1 MSPSKYGIDQ
11 DFSKSINIFKR
22 SYESEIKSI
31 NIQPIATGNE
41 YTTESDNIFRVAY
54 DPSRYFQIL
63 IQHRGERCELD
74 RSHMRTYFLNWKT
87 SKLMVTREKG
97 VVVQNERAFHH
108 GSSFFHAGCGHCDV
122 FCRLC

>member
-54 DPSRYFQIL
+54 DPVSYTHL
-63 IQHRGERCELD
+63 TLP
-74 RSHMRTYFLNWKT
+74 T
-87 SKLMVTREKG
+87 SSYV
-97 VVVQNERAFHH
+97 
-108 GSSFFHAGCGHCDV
+108 
-122 FCRLC
+122 